1 MEQVSPTGTGP
12 GGTGGDPCDGT
23 GRDGTPGR
31 DRSPSLPLPA
41 GRGAEDRTG
50 HFGLFLGSPRAL
62 GHPRSRSA
70 RVQYQEVVGSE
81 LETQKPGVPS
91 SPPVS
96 FCPPPGAL
104 SSGWDRRSIPR
115 AAGVLRSLTGRPCTD
130 WRTSRASLTINEPT
144 ADRFR
149 EEALDAV
156 SQVACGSEQ
165 FISSRERRMDTNPCS
180 WCPSLAHLP
189 SSIHGRGGHEPAI
202 KIIHKNIRRGI
213 TATAPPS
220 CNVLCACED
229 TKEEVSEK
237 PKSAPTAEKYG
248 WIKKSSG
255 GLLGL
260 WKDRYIQLR
269 KTQLVVYEDE
279 DEQKCIETVE
289 LESYDKCQE
298 LRALLK
304 KKNRFILIR
313 SPGKKVHDIKFQAPS
328 LEEKESW
335 IKALNEGINRGKNKV
350 FDEVK
355 VDESLSLDHVTRDR
369 VKMAHGRRPPTRSH
383 LKEAAKSTSDGIL
396 RLDLDIV
403 DNGPPNFDSTIS
415 ESDDAPPQK
424 ETPKPL
430 MPPTKPTG
438 TKENQDAENDAP
450 DQEHKK
456 PLSPLLPPDK
466 KLKEGITSK
475 DNINA
480 KEEDSVSPEESVE
493 GSQAPSEENRENL
506 IEVSN
511 RGIAKP
517 PIPLPKSMPD
527 KLKVAWDQPSL
538 EPKITEDLESS
549 GDSSK
554 DKLAEIADTDVTKPP
569 VPPKILSE
577 KMLASMNS
585 SQGDLEA
592 GVWEGP
598 EPGSPKPPVNGITA
612 SETAE
617 STSPAVG
624 SEEGNGRTSA
634 EEEQQTSAE
643 ETETSLATETEHES
657 IKAITE
663 KKETVESTA
672 GLRLRSSSLGDLLSD
687 SKNTERALPSQGFPN
702 DSHHCLARMEEKVA
716 NEREKAEK
724 LLQKVL
730 REGLEQAQEGNGPPV
745 MAETLLNEAVEQ
757 LRQAT
762 QVLQEI
768 KGLGELKKE
777 ATQKGKQKD
786 LVTLYRRSAP

>member
-1 MEQVSPTGTGP
+1 Q
-12 GGTGGDPCDGT
+12 
-23 GRDGTPGR
+23 
-31 DRSPSLPLPA
+31 
-41 GRGAEDRTG
+41 
-50 HFGLFLGSPRAL
+50 
-62 GHPRSRSA
+62 
-70 RVQYQEVVGSE
+70 
-81 LETQKPGVPS
+81 
-91 SPPVS
+91 
-96 FCPPPGAL
+96 
-104 SSGWDRRSIPR
+104 
-115 AAGVLRSLTGRPCTD
+115 
-130 WRTSRASLTINEPT
+130 
-144 ADRFR
+144 
-149 EEALDAV
+149 
-156 SQVACGSEQ
+156 
-165 FISSRERRMDTNPCS
+165 
-180 WCPSLAHLP
+180 
-189 SSIHGRGGHEPAI
+189 
-202 KIIHKNIRRGI
+202 
-213 TATAPPS
+213 
-220 CNVLCACED
+220 D

-304 KKNRFILIR
+304 RKNRFILIR
-313 SPGKKVHDIKFQAPS
+313 SPGKKVHDIKFQAPT

-369 VKMAHGRRPPTRSH
+369 VKVSHGRRPPTRSH
-383 LKEAAKSTSDGIL
+383 LKEAAKCTSDGIL

-403 DNGPPNFDSTIS
+403 DNGPPTFDSTVS
-415 ESDDAPPQK
+415 ECDNEPPQK
-424 ETPKPL
+424 ETPKPP

-438 TKENQDAENDAP
+438 TKENQEAENNVP

-456 PLSPLLPPDK
+456 PLSPPLPPDK

-475 DNINA
+475 DSENA
-480 KEEDSVSPEESVE
+480 KEEDSLRPEENVE
-493 GSQAPSEENRENL
+493 ESQAPSEENKENH

-511 RGIAKP
+511 RVIAKP
-517 PIPLPKSMPD
+517 PVPLPKSVPD
-527 KLKVAWDQPSL
+527 KLKVAWDQPTI
-538 EPKITEDLESS
+538 EPKKTEDLEAS
-549 GDSSK
+549 GEDGK
-554 DKLAEIADTDVTKPP
+554 DNPAEIAAADVTKPP
-569 VPPKILSE
+569 VPPKVLSE
-577 KMLASMNS
+577 KMLATVNS
-585 SQGDLEA
+585 SHGDLEA
-592 GVWEGP
+592 GGWE
-598 EPGSPKPPVNGITA
+598 EQESGSSKPPVNGITA
-612 SETAE
+612 SE
-617 STSPAVG
+617 
-624 SEEGNGRTSA
+624 
-634 EEEQQTSAE
+634 QTSAE
-643 ETETSLATETEHES
+643 ETETSLATETDHES
-657 IKAITE
+657 VKEAIE
-663 KKETVESTA
+663 KKDSTENTS
-672 GLRLRSSSLGDLLSD
+672 GLKLRCSSLGDLLSD
-687 SKNTERALPSQGFPN
+687 SKNKKRALPGQGFPK
-702 DSHHCLARMEEKVA
+702 DSHQCLAKMEEKVA

-768 KGLGELKKE
+768 KGLGELQKE
-777 ATQKGKQKD
+777 GIQKQKEKQKD

>member
-1 MEQVSPTGTGP
+1 Q
-12 GGTGGDPCDGT
+12 
-23 GRDGTPGR
+23 
-31 DRSPSLPLPA
+31 
-41 GRGAEDRTG
+41 
-50 HFGLFLGSPRAL
+50 
-62 GHPRSRSA
+62 
-70 RVQYQEVVGSE
+70 
-81 LETQKPGVPS
+81 
-91 SPPVS
+91 
-96 FCPPPGAL
+96 
-104 SSGWDRRSIPR
+104 
-115 AAGVLRSLTGRPCTD
+115 
-130 WRTSRASLTINEPT
+130 
-144 ADRFR
+144 
-149 EEALDAV
+149 
-156 SQVACGSEQ
+156 
-165 FISSRERRMDTNPCS
+165 
-180 WCPSLAHLP
+180 
-189 SSIHGRGGHEPAI
+189 
-202 KIIHKNIRRGI
+202 
-213 TATAPPS
+213 
-220 CNVLCACED
+220 D

-304 KKNRFILIR
+304 KKNRFILIH
-313 SPGKKVHDIKFQAPS
+313 SPGKKVHDIKFQAPT

-369 VKMAHGRRPPTRSH
+369 VRMTHGRRPPTRSH

-396 RLDLDIV
+396 RLDLDVV

-415 ESDDAPPQK
+415 ESDNAPPQK
-424 ETPKPL
+424 ETPKPP

-438 TKENQDAENDAP
+438 TKENQDAENNVP
-450 DQEHKK
+450 DQEHKT
-456 PLSPLLPPDK
+456 PLSPPLPPDK
-466 KLKEGITSK
+466 KLKERVASK
-475 DNINA
+475 DNVNA
-480 KEEDSVSPEESVE
+480 TEEDSVSQEESVE
-493 GSQAPSEENRENL
+493 GSQAPSEENKENL

-511 RGIAKP
+511 RGIAKA
-517 PIPLPKSMPD
+517 PIPLPKSVPD
-527 KLKVAWDQPSL
+527 KLKVAWDQPVS
-538 EPKITEDLESS
+538 EPKNTEDLKSS

-554 DKLAEIADTDVTKPP
+554 DNLAEIANEDVTKPP
-569 VPPKILSE
+569 VPPKVLSE
-577 KMLASMNS
+577 KMLATMNS
-585 SQGDLEA
+585 SHGDLEA
-592 GVWEGP
+592 GLPGEGL
-598 EPGSPKPPVNGITA
+598 ESGSSKPPVNGIAA
-612 SETAE
+612 SELAE
-617 STSPAVG
+617 STSPVVET
-624 SEEGNGRTSA
+624 EEGNGRTPA
-634 EEEQQTSAE
+634 KKEQQTSAE
-643 ETETSLATETEHES
+643 ETETSLATETGHEGV
-657 IKAITE
+657 KATIE
-663 KKETVESTA
+663 KKESVESTS
-672 GLRLRSSSLGDLLSD
+672 GLKLRSSSLGDLLSD
-687 SKNTERALPSQGFPN
+687 SKKTQRALPGQGFPK
-702 DSHHCLARMEEKVA
+702 DSDHCLAKMEEKVA

-730 REGLEQAQEGNGPPV
+730 REGLEQAQEGNGPPA

-777 ATQKGKQKD
+777 ATQKQKEKQKD

>member
-1 MEQVSPTGTGP
+1 Q
-12 GGTGGDPCDGT
+12 
-23 GRDGTPGR
+23 
-31 DRSPSLPLPA
+31 
-41 GRGAEDRTG
+41 
-50 HFGLFLGSPRAL
+50 
-62 GHPRSRSA
+62 
-70 RVQYQEVVGSE
+70 
-81 LETQKPGVPS
+81 
-91 SPPVS
+91 
-96 FCPPPGAL
+96 
-104 SSGWDRRSIPR
+104 
-115 AAGVLRSLTGRPCTD
+115 
-130 WRTSRASLTINEPT
+130 
-144 ADRFR
+144 
-149 EEALDAV
+149 
-156 SQVACGSEQ
+156 
-165 FISSRERRMDTNPCS
+165 
-180 WCPSLAHLP
+180 
-189 SSIHGRGGHEPAI
+189 
-202 KIIHKNIRRGI
+202 
-213 TATAPPS
+213 
-220 CNVLCACED
+220 D

-313 SPGKKVHDIKFQAPS
+313 APGKKVHDIKFQAPT

-369 VKMAHGRRPPTRSH
+369 VKMTHGRRPPTRSH

-415 ESDDAPPQK
+415 KSDNAPPQK
-424 ETPKPL
+424 ETPKPP

-438 TKENQDAENDAP
+438 TKENQDAENSVP
-450 DQEHKK
+450 DHEHKT
-456 PLSPLLPPDK
+456 PLSPPMPPDK
-466 KLKEGITSK
+466 KLKEGIASK
-475 DNINA
+475 DNVNA
-480 KEEDSVSPEESVE
+480 KEEDSVSPEENVE
-493 GSQAPSEENRENL
+493 GTQAPSEENL

-511 RGIAKP
+511 KGTAKA
-517 PIPLPKSMPD
+517 PIPLPKSVPD
-527 KLKVAWDQPSL
+527 KLKVAWDQSVS
-538 EPKITEDLESS
+538 EPKTTEDLKSS

-554 DKLAEIADTDVTKPP
+554 DNLAEIAAADVTRPP
-569 VPPKILSE
+569 VPPKVLSE
-577 KMLASMNS
+577 KMLATMNS
-585 SQGDLEA
+585 SHDDLEA
-592 GVWEGP
+592 G
-598 EPGSPKPPVNGITA
+598 GSEDLESGSSKPPVNGISA
-612 SETAE
+612 SEVAE
-617 STSPAVG
+617 SPSPAVET
-624 SEEGNGRTSA
+624 EEGNGRTSA
-634 EEEQQTSAE
+634 EKEQQTSAE
-643 ETETSLATETEHES
+643 ETDTSLATETGHES
-657 IKAITE
+657 VKATLD
-663 KKETVESTA
+663 KKESVESTS
-672 GLRLRSSSLGDLLSD
+672 GLKLRSSSLGDLLSD
-687 SKNTERALPSQGFPN
+687 SKNTQKVHPSQGFPK
-702 DSHHCLARMEEKVA
+702 DSHHCLAKMEEKVA

-730 REGLEQAQEGNGPPV
+730 REGLEQAQEGNGPPA

-777 ATQKGKQKD
+777 ATQNQKEKQKD
-786 LVTLYRRSAP
+786 RVTLYRRSAP

>member
-1 MEQVSPTGTGP
+1 MEQ
-12 GGTGGDPCDGT
+12 
-23 GRDGTPGR
+23 
-31 DRSPSLPLPA
+31 
-41 GRGAEDRTG
+41 
-50 HFGLFLGSPRAL
+50 
-62 GHPRSRSA
+62 
-70 RVQYQEVVGSE
+70 
-81 LETQKPGVPS
+81 
-91 SPPVS
+91 
-96 FCPPPGAL
+96 
-104 SSGWDRRSIPR
+104 
-115 AAGVLRSLTGRPCTD
+115 
-130 WRTSRASLTINEPT
+130 
-144 ADRFR
+144 
-149 EEALDAV
+149 
-156 SQVACGSEQ
+156 
-165 FISSRERRMDTNPCS
+165 
-180 WCPSLAHLP
+180 
-189 SSIHGRGGHEPAI
+189 
-202 KIIHKNIRRGI
+202 
-213 TATAPPS
+213 
-220 CNVLCACED
+220 D

-313 SPGKKVHDIKFQAPS
+313 SPGKKVHDIKFQAPT

-369 VKMAHGRRPPTRSH
+369 VKMTHGRRPPTRSH

-415 ESDDAPPQK
+415 ESDNVPPQK
-424 ETPKPL
+424 ETPKPP

-438 TKENQDAENDAP
+438 TKENQDAEKNVP

-456 PLSPLLPPDK
+456 PLSPPLPPDK
-466 KLKEGITSK
+466 KLKEGIASK
-475 DNINA
+475 DNVNA
-480 KEEDSVSPEESVE
+480 KEEDSVSPEENME
-493 GSQAPSEENRENL
+493 GSQAPSEENKENL

-511 RGIAKP
+511 RGIAKA
-517 PIPLPKSMPD
+517 PIPLPKSVPD
-527 KLKVAWDQPSL
+527 KLKVAWDQPVL
-538 EPKITEDLESS
+538 EPKTTEDLKSS

-554 DKLAEIADTDVTKPP
+554 DNLAEIATADVTNPP

-577 KMLASMNS
+577 KMLAAMNS
-585 SQGDLEA
+585 SHDDLEV
-592 GVWEGP
+592 GVWEDL
-598 EPGSPKPPVNGITA
+598 ESGSSKPPVNGISA
-612 SETAE
+612 SEVAE
-617 STSPAVG
+617 STSPAVET
-624 SEEGNGRTSA
+624 EEGNGRTPA
-634 EEEQQTSAE
+634 EKEQQTSAE
-643 ETETSLATETEHES
+643 EAETSLSTETGHES
-657 IKAITE
+657 VKAERAFSIE
-663 KKETVESTA
+663 KKASVESTS
-672 GLRLRSSSLGDLLSD
+672 GVKLRSSSLGDLLSD
-687 SKNTERALPSQGFPN
+687 SKNTQRALPGQGFPK
-702 DSHHCLARMEEKVA
+702 DSHHCLAKMEEKVA

-730 REGLEQAQEGNGPPV
+730 REGLEQAQEGNGSPV

-777 ATQKGKQKD
+777 ATQKQKEKQKD

>member
-1 MEQVSPTGTGP
+1 MEQ
-12 GGTGGDPCDGT
+12 
-23 GRDGTPGR
+23 
-31 DRSPSLPLPA
+31 
-41 GRGAEDRTG
+41 
-50 HFGLFLGSPRAL
+50 
-62 GHPRSRSA
+62 
-70 RVQYQEVVGSE
+70 
-81 LETQKPGVPS
+81 
-91 SPPVS
+91 
-96 FCPPPGAL
+96 
-104 SSGWDRRSIPR
+104 
-115 AAGVLRSLTGRPCTD
+115 
-130 WRTSRASLTINEPT
+130 
-144 ADRFR
+144 
-149 EEALDAV
+149 
-156 SQVACGSEQ
+156 
-165 FISSRERRMDTNPCS
+165 
-180 WCPSLAHLP
+180 
-189 SSIHGRGGHEPAI
+189 
-202 KIIHKNIRRGI
+202 
-213 TATAPPS
+213 
-220 CNVLCACED
+220 D

-313 SPGKKVHDIKFQAPS
+313 SPGKKVHDIKFQAPT

-369 VKMAHGRRPPTRSH
+369 VKMTHGRRPPTRSH

-415 ESDDAPPQK
+415 ESDNVPPQK
-424 ETPKPL
+424 ETPKPP

-438 TKENQDAENDAP
+438 TKENQDAEKNVP

-456 PLSPLLPPDK
+456 PLSPPLPPDK
-466 KLKEGITSK
+466 KLKEGIASK
-475 DNINA
+475 DNVNA
-480 KEEDSVSPEESVE
+480 TEEDSVSPEENVE

-511 RGIAKP
+511 RGIAKA
-517 PIPLPKSMPD
+517 PIPLPKSVPD
-527 KLKVAWDQPSL
+527 KLKVAWDQPVP
-538 EPKITEDLESS
+538 EPKTTEDLKSS

-554 DKLAEIADTDVTKPP
+554 DNLAEIATADVTNPP

-577 KMLASMNS
+577 KMLAATNS
-585 SQGDLEA
+585 SHGDLEV
-592 GVWEGP
+592 GVQEDL
-598 EPGSPKPPVNGITA
+598 ESGSSKPPVNGISA
-612 SETAE
+612 SEVAE
-617 STSPAVG
+617 STSPAVET
-624 SEEGNGRTSA
+624 EEGNGTTPA
-634 EEEQQTSAE
+634 EKEQQTSAE
-643 ETETSLATETEHES
+643 EAETSLSTETGHES
-657 IKAITE
+657 VKAERAFSIE
-663 KKETVESTA
+663 KKASVESTS
-672 GLRLRSSSLGDLLSD
+672 GVKLRSSSLGDLLSD
-687 SKNTERALPSQGFPN
+687 SKNTQRALPGQGFPK
-702 DSHHCLARMEEKVA
+702 DSHHCLAKMEEKVA

-730 REGLEQAQEGNGPPV
+730 REGLEQAQEGNGSPV

-777 ATQKGKQKD
+777 ATQKQKEKQKD